1 MKNIIILLFLIV
13 TVFTGCKNDSPIY
26 ARLEK
31 ADRLLTKEEND
42 SALEKLMSIDVN
54 SITEDEDRAYYYLL
68 RTETF
73 YRLQLPTYSDTAINA
88 SIKYYQKSNNKRNLA
103 RALYYKGMMASGRG
117 DIKEAARY
125 VKEAEIIAENI
136 GTTSLLN
143 YISIN
148 LSTINSRAGNYHTA
162 LQYAKKSLEIA
173 EMQKDQSMICLSFE
187 KISNAYSDLEQH
199 DSALYY
205 AIKAIP
211 YIKYLTK
218 EEKADVLSNIAAS
231 YFNQKMLAE
240 AELYI
245 KQSMAVEPTPYAYY
259 ILGSIYIEQGK
270 SAEAAALWDKAMST
284 GSPEIRAEAM
294 LWTADMKKEAGEY
307 REAAELMAKAEAIN
321 DSISKR
327 KETESAL
334 RLQALTERAEAERK
348 AGHRLTAAIIIML
361 AIASVL
367 TTLAVRLH
375 KKMNLTKKQLA
386 SIEGLTGKYL
396 QKINEL
402 SVSKV
407 ENEKEIN
414 RLNRKIATLREKRAA
429 IIGHGRKRYEEI
441 RGGGTVATWK
451 KDDFEAAIEYCRTIM
466 PETVNG
472 IENSRKRLTPYNV
485 FFLLLPHIGISD
497 DDIPHAMNMTRG
509 AARTMKYRLKGDD
522 ID

>member
-1 MKNIIILLFLIV
+1 MSRHLTLLFLLIIIIA
-13 TVFTGCKNDSPIY
+13 GCKNSSREY
-26 ARLEK
+26 ALMGK
-31 ADRLLTKEEND
+31 ADSLITKEQED
-42 SALEKLMSIDVN
+42 SALCILSSID
-54 SITEDEDRAYYYLL
+54 TTALKHDEEKAYYNLL
-68 RTETF
+68 QTCAR
-73 YRLQLPTYSDTAINA
+73 YRRWYPISSTATIDYSVD
-88 SIKYYQKSNNKRNLA
+88 YYRKANDKRKLA
-103 RALYYKGMMASGRG
+103 RALYYKGVVAYELGNTETA
-117 DIKEAARY
+117 ITCL
-125 VKEAEIIAENI
+125 KEAEHIENKSGKSDI
-136 GTTSLLN
+136 LN
-143 YISIN
+143 YIYIN
-148 LSTINSRAGNYHTA
+148 LANINLQTSNYITA
-162 LQYAKKSLEIA
+162 LQYAKSSLNTA
-173 EMQKDQSMICLSFE
+173 EKRKDGNLICLSLD
-187 KISNAYSDLEQH
+187 KISTIFNAKELH
-199 DSALYY
+199 DSALHYSL
-205 AIKAIP
+205 KAIP
-211 YIKYLTK
+211 YIKHLTK

-231 YFNQKMLAE
+231 YFNQKMFAE

-245 KQSMAVEPTPYAYY
+245 KQSMAVEPTPYACY

-327 KETESAL
+327 KETESSL

-348 AGHRLTAAIIIML
+348 AGHRLTAAIIIMF
-361 AIASVL
+361 AVASVL
-367 TTLAVRLH
+367 ITLTVRLH
-375 KKMNLTKKQLA
+375 KKINLTKKQLA
-386 SIEGLTGKYL
+386 DIEELTGKYL

-402 SVSKV
+402 SVSKA

-429 IIGHGRKRYEEI
+429 IIGHGRKRYDEI
-441 RGGGTVATWK
+441 RDGGTVATWK